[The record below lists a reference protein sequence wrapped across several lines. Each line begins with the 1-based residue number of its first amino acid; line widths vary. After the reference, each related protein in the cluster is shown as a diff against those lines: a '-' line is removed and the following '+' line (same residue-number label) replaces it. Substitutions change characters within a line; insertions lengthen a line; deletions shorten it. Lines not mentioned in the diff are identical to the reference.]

1 MLPSF
6 NQYAGECRTAAASFI
21 MSNFIFSA
29 GLKVKHNAFDAQE
42 LAYFL

>member
-1 MLPSF
+1 
-6 NQYAGECRTAAASFI
+6 